1 MKKSV
6 VAITTQNLA
15 PTGTATANSAAELPG
30 LMDEG
35 EVAIQVT
42 GTYTGALTPQGT
54 VDGSTWVDLSGV
66 TDAATGTSSATI
78 ASGATGIY
86 RADTSGLAAFRL
98 SANAAVTGTAT
109 VTTKSITG
117 PASSGGASGLS
128 TATVELAGGGT
139 SSTVTN
145 VAASASSV
153 TLLAANTA
161 RKQAIITN
169 DSTSATLRV
178 IYRAAVASAT
188 SYSDLLLAGSS
199 VRLGPGEYTGEIR
212 GIWEAATG
220 FAMVT
225 EIV

>member
-6 VAITTQNLA
+6 VTITTQNLA
-15 PTGTATANSAAELPG
+15 PTGTATAGSAAELPG
-30 LMDEG
+30 LIDEG

-42 GTYTGALTPQGT
+42 DTYTGALTPQGT
-54 VDGSTWVDLSGV
+54 VNGSTWVDLAGV
-66 TDAATGTSSATI
+66 TNATTGTSSATI
-78 ASGATGIY
+78 ASGSTGIY
-86 RADTSGLAAFRL
+86 RADTTGLAGFRL
-98 SANAAVTGTAT
+98 SAHAAVTGTAT

-117 PASSGGASGLS
+117 PASSGGSSGPS
-128 TATVELAGGGT
+128 TVAIGGGGT
-139 SSTVTN
+139 APTVTN

-169 DSTSATLRV
+169 SMGSATLRV
-178 IYRAAVASAT
+178 IYKAAVASAT
-188 SYSDLLLAGSS
+188 NFSDILLAGSS
-199 VRLGPGEYTGEIR
+199 VRLDPGDYTGEIR
-212 GIWEAATG
+212 GIWDAATG